1 MQILQQAAA
10 DYHGLIL
17 DIGATTGLPDAML
30 HLHAGM
36 LIFLATALVM
46 RRGLDDILPLGIVI
60 IAACGNEDDTG
71 TAGGHNEADVTFAQ
85 EMIPH
90 HQQAIEMADLA
101 ESRAESQE
109 VKDLAADIEAA
120 QGPEIETLTGWLES
134 WGEQV
139 PDEGMSGMDHGDMSS
154 DDMGG
159 MMTEDEMADL
169 EAASGAEF
177 DQMFLTMMIEH
188 HEGAIEMAKTEQSEG
203 EFPEAV
209 DMAKEIET
217 TQAEEVRTMQD
228 LLKS

>member
-1 MQILQQAAA
+1 MRKS
-10 DYHGLIL
+10 LI
-17 DIGATTGLPDAML
+17 
-30 HLHAGM
+30 
-36 LIFLATALVM
+36 TAVVTASLFT
-46 RRGLDDILPLGIVI
+46 L
-60 IAACGNEDDTG
+60 AACGNEDDTG
-71 TAGGHNEADVTFAQ
+71 TAGGHNEADVTFALD
-85 EMIPH
+85 MIPH

-109 VKDLAADIEAA
+109 VKALATDIEAA

-134 WGEQV
+134 WGEDV

-169 EAASGAEF
+169 ESASGAEF

-217 TQAEEVRTMQD
+217 TQAEEIQTMQD